1 MFKSKAKALIL
12 AVFFITS
19 LSMAQYDRDAV
30 IEILYPDQLTIVDT
44 DYVEI
49 DFYLAPFFAIGDSG
63 CTDCDGYIQAYL
75 NDEFYGNIFA
85 TGPYAIEG
93 LLDGDNFL
101 ELVVVDTGG
110 QSFTPFIHDTVT
122 FFADYTNDYC
132 PPTNLVVSSDFEYE
146 VLTVFWTP
154 PFGSGG
160 AEGVLDFELWDGGF
174 VPSADWDP
182 VGDWAWSNTY
192 DFTDYAGGYNP
203 PPAAHSGTGLWATVV
218 NGDYTNAGG
227 RSFLRK
233 TVNLSGTPD
242 AVLSFYS
249 WHEVFG
255 SFDYVEIYVN
265 DAMVWDFTL
274 STTPVDWELVEI
286 PLTDWVGQAEVEISF
301 ELYAT
306 TVVERAG
313 WYIDDV
319 YIGVPQP
326 VLVTEREDI
335 EGCGD
340 FVRFD
345 LYRDGALFTA
355 VDTNFYRD
363 TAVVLG
369 QEYCYFVKSVYDTS
383 GIEVNSEPTDTV
395 CGTPGVFTPPPPTY
409 LSAIEGDE
417 EVALFWA
424 PPGTVIPE
432 GENCLNPYIIT
443 DNIADGTSLVL
454 NGTTT
459 GFVNDFMNGFSAG
472 SPDVVYQFNVIE
484 TVDIS
489 FSLCGG
495 ATWDT
500 YLMLLSGDCMEIL
513 AFDDDGCATGLQSL
527 IEGTI
532 DPGVYKIV
540 VDGFGTTNSG
550 DYALEI
556 TATASTRLAGFN
568 ASIVDYEK
576 PVDPELLAAYDREIT
591 NSTVVANSE
600 YLPNSTMDIEFGVNY
615 SSSDVEYLD
624 GMSLTFPADFVVNY
638 ATDAGGLVY
647 NGETGAGATITF
659 GDFADDGYG
668 ELSSDAIFFVN
679 VTIGDI
685 SGTQTLNWGLSGDT
699 WGSDPHDITGTL
711 DIEENIPTDG
721 DFLGYNIY
729 VDDVQD
735 NTTIINSLSYVA
747 QGLTNAQTY
756 DFDVVAMYFP
766 DYESTPASISAT
778 PTWLFG
784 DLTGLIYDPI
794 GNLLDSAIVSV
805 GGLSDTTGIDG
816 AYMIYGLVPGIH
828 TVNVS
833 RPGFDGSTEDVTIL
847 AQETATVQNFTMI
860 PKLGRPIAV
869 EAFGGDHLIDLQ
881 WQSPGE
887 MAPGEWVF
895 FHDGTFE
902 NAIAATDGGM
912 GLAQVFVPQGYPAT
926 IQAVRFHV
934 SDFGSFN
941 QDIEVNVYADDGFT
955 VLSGPY
961 IVPGVSNDWIEI
973 DIDDAT
979 IEVGTFL
986 VATYNILAGGPYIS
1000 IDQDTYS
1007 ASLFFGN
1014 AVDGWTELSDFDF
1027 FAEGSHEALIA
1038 DGGRS
1043 VAVRPNGAV
1052 VDNLNSDNS
1061 ANWVSGAGY
1070 HGPSAPRL
1078 PDAVQT
1084 ESTREDSLIG
1094 YNVYQLVAMADTLVA
1109 STENGDTTATIV
1121 VDSNYVEYCFTVKAI
1136 WETDLY
1142 DTLES
1147 KPSGIACAETFKP
1160 GDVNFSDDVDITDL
1174 TVLVDFVLGITTPS
1188 EDQFRGADI
1197 NRDGMINI
1205 QDIILVVDLIFGTPI
1220 ARSTGDGSTDAATLS
1235 ITTSPDEALNLALDC
1250 TGPVRGLQFTL
1261 SKTAADIVL
1270 GKPIVMG
1277 NNGELLLASN
1287 TNAQGEVTYVIAR
1300 IDGQALDLSGEALL
1314 SIPYTVNGQPNKAV
1328 EIGLNNSKLAGMH
1341 GELIPVVERSTVIDF
1356 AGLPTRY
1363 ALYQNYPNPFN
1374 PVTDIKFDLPD
1385 AGQVQLV
1392 IYNIAGQKI
1401 RTLVSD
1407 NLEAGFHQIRWNG
1420 RNEYNESVAT
1430 GMYFYQL
1437 KAGNYHA
1444 TKKMVILK

>member
-1 MFKSKAKALIL
+1 MFKSKAMALIL

-44 DYVEI
+44 NFVEV

-75 NDEFYGNIFA
+75 NDEFYGNITA
-85 TGPYAIEG
+85 LGPYGIEG

-110 QSFTPFIHDTVT
+110 QSFTPFLHDTVT
-122 FFADYTNDYC
+122 FGADYTNDYC
-132 PPTNLVVSSDFEYE
+132 PPTDLIVSSDYEYE

-160 AEGVLDFELWDGGF
+160 DQGVLDFELWDGGF

-192 DFTDYAGGYNP
+192 DFADYTGGNNP

-218 NGDYTNAGG
+218 DGDYTNAGG

-233 TVNLSGTPD
+233 TVNLSGMPD

-265 DAMVWDFTL
+265 GTMIWEH
-274 STTPVDWELVEI
+274 STSATPTDWELVEI
-286 PLTDWVGQAEVEISF
+286 YLTDWIGLPEVEISF

-313 WYIDDV
+313 WYLDDV

-326 VLVTEREDI
+326 VQVTEREDI

-345 LYRDGALFTA
+345 LYRDDVFYAA

-383 GIEVNSEPTDTV
+383 GVEINSVPTDTV
-395 CGTPGVFTPPPPTY
+395 CGTPGVFEPPPPTY

-443 DNIADGTSLVL
+443 DNIADGTNLVL

-459 GFVNDFMNGFSAG
+459 GFANDFMNGFSAG
-472 SPDVVYQFNVIE
+472 SPDVVYQLNVIE

-556 TATASTRLAGFN
+556 TATASTRSTGFN

-576 PVDPELLAAYDREIT
+576 PIDPELLAAFNREIA
-591 NSTVVANSE
+591 NSNVVANSE
-600 YLPNSTMDIEFGVNY
+600 YLPNTTMDLEFGVNY

-647 NGETGAGATITF
+647 NGETGAGATVTF

-668 ELSSDAIFFVN
+668 ELSSDAVFFVN

-711 DIEENIPTDG
+711 DIEENIPADG

-735 NTTIINSLSYVA
+735 NATMINSLNYVA

-756 DFDVVAMYFP
+756 DFDVVAVYFP
-766 DYESTPASISAT
+766 DWISAPVSISAT

-784 DLTGLIYDPI
+784 DLTGVITDPN
-794 GNLLDSAIVSV
+794 GTELDSAIVRV
-805 GGLSDTTGIDG
+805 GGLTDTTGADG
-816 AYMIYGLVPGIH
+816 VYLIYGIAPGLQ
-828 TVNVS
+828 TVTVS
-833 RPGFDGSTEDVTIL
+833 RPGFDGSTADVTII
-847 AQETATVQNFTMI
+847 AQEAAVIKDFTMI
-860 PKLGRPIAV
+860 PKLGRPMGV
-869 EAFGGDHLIDLQ
+869 EAFGGDYLIDLQ
-881 WQSPGE
+881 WHSPGE
-887 MAPGEWVF
+887 MVPGEWMF

-941 QDIEVNVYADDGFT
+941 QDIEVNVFADDGFT
-955 VLSGPY
+955 VLAGPY

-979 IEVGTFL
+979 IEAGAFL
-986 VATYNILAGGPYIS
+986 VATYNVLPGGPYIS
-1000 IDQDTYS
+1000 IDEDTYS

-1014 AVDGWTELSDFDF
+1014 AIDGWTELGDFGF

-1038 DGGRS
+1038 DGGRT
-1043 VAVRPNGAV
+1043 VAVRPNDSV
-1052 VDNLNSDNS
+1052 VDNLNSDNT
-1061 ANWVSGAGY
+1061 ANWISSAGY

-1094 YNVYQLVAMADTLVA
+1094 YNVYQLAGLADTLVA
-1109 STENGDTTATIV
+1109 STENGDTTATV
-1121 VDSNYVEYCFTVKAI
+1121 MVDSNYVEYCFTVKAI

-1147 KPSGIACAETFKP
+1147 KPSSIACAETFKP
-1160 GDVNFSDDVDITDL
+1160 GDVDFSNTVDITDL
-1174 TVLVDFVLGITTPS
+1174 MVLVDFVLGITDPS
-1188 EDQFRGADI
+1188 DDQFRGGDI

-1220 ARSTGDGSTDAATLS
+1220 ARSTGDGGTDAATLS
-1235 ITTSPDEALNLALDC
+1235 ITASPGEALNLALDC
-1250 TGPVRGLQFTL
+1250 TGP
-1261 SKTAADIVL
+1261 
-1270 GKPIVMG
+1270 
-1277 NNGELLLASN
+1277 
-1287 TNAQGEVTYVIAR
+1287 
-1300 IDGQALDLSGEALL
+1300 
-1314 SIPYTVNGQPNKAV
+1314 
-1328 EIGLNNSKLAGMH
+1328 
-1341 GELIPVVERSTVIDF
+1341 
-1356 AGLPTRY
+1356 
-1363 ALYQNYPNPFN
+1363 
-1374 PVTDIKFDLPD
+1374 
-1385 AGQVQLV
+1385 
-1392 IYNIAGQKI
+1392 
-1401 RTLVSD
+1401 
-1407 NLEAGFHQIRWNG
+1407 
-1420 RNEYNESVAT
+1420 
-1430 GMYFYQL
+1430 
-1437 KAGNYHA
+1437 
-1444 TKKMVILK
+1444 

>member
-44 DYVEI
+44 NFVEV

-75 NDEFYGNIFA
+75 NDEFYGNITA
-85 TGPYAIEG
+85 LGPYGIEG

-110 QSFTPFIHDTVT
+110 QSFTPFLHDTVT
-122 FFADYTNDYC
+122 FGADYTNDYC
-132 PPTNLVVSSDFEYE
+132 PPTDLIVSSDYEYE

-160 AEGVLDFELWDGGF
+160 DQGVLDFELWDGGF

-192 DFTDYAGGYNP
+192 DFADYTGGNNP

-218 NGDYTNAGG
+218 DGDYTNAGG

-233 TVNLSGTPD
+233 TVNLSGMPD

-265 DAMVWDFTL
+265 GTMIWEH
-274 STTPVDWELVEI
+274 STSATPTDWELVEI
-286 PLTDWVGQAEVEISF
+286 YLTDWIGLPEVEISF

-313 WYIDDV
+313 WYLDDV

-326 VLVTEREDI
+326 VQVTEREDI

-345 LYRDGALFTA
+345 LYRDDVFYAA

-383 GIEVNSEPTDTV
+383 GVEINSVPTDTV
-395 CGTPGVFTPPPPTY
+395 CGTPGVFEPPPPTY

-443 DNIADGTSLVL
+443 DNIADGTNLVL

-459 GFVNDFMNGFSAG
+459 GFANDFMNGFSAG
-472 SPDVVYQFNVIE
+472 SPDVVYQLNVIE

-556 TATASTRLAGFN
+556 TATASTRSTGFN

-576 PVDPELLAAYDREIT
+576 PIDPELLAAFNREIA
-591 NSTVVANSE
+591 NSNVVANSE
-600 YLPNSTMDIEFGVNY
+600 YLPNTTMDLEFGVNY

-647 NGETGAGATITF
+647 NGETGAGATVTF

-668 ELSSDAIFFVN
+668 ELSSDAVFFVN

-711 DIEENIPTDG
+711 DIEENIPADG

-735 NTTIINSLSYVA
+735 NATMINSLNYVA

-756 DFDVVAMYFP
+756 DFDVVAVYFP
-766 DYESTPASISAT
+766 DWISAPVSISAT

-784 DLTGLIYDPI
+784 DLTGVITDPN
-794 GNLLDSAIVSV
+794 GTELDSAIVRV
-805 GGLSDTTGIDG
+805 GGLTDTTGADG
-816 AYMIYGLVPGIH
+816 VYLIYGIAPGLQ
-828 TVNVS
+828 TVTVS
-833 RPGFDGSTEDVTIL
+833 RPGFDGSTADVTII
-847 AQETATVQNFTMI
+847 AQEAAVIKDFTMI
-860 PKLGRPIAV
+860 PKLGRPMGV
-869 EAFGGDHLIDLQ
+869 EAFGGDYLIDLQ
-881 WQSPGE
+881 WHSPGE
-887 MAPGEWVF
+887 MVPGEWMF

-941 QDIEVNVYADDGFT
+941 QDIEVNVFADDGFT
-955 VLSGPY
+955 VLAGPY

-979 IEVGTFL
+979 IEAGAFL
-986 VATYNILAGGPYIS
+986 VATYNVLPGGPYIS
-1000 IDQDTYS
+1000 IDEDTYS

-1014 AVDGWTELSDFDF
+1014 AIDGWTELGDFGF

-1038 DGGRS
+1038 DGGRT
-1043 VAVRPNGAV
+1043 VAVRPNDSV
-1052 VDNLNSDNS
+1052 VDNLNSDNT
-1061 ANWVSGAGY
+1061 ANWISSAGY

-1094 YNVYQLVAMADTLVA
+1094 YNVYQLAGLADTLVA
-1109 STENGDTTATIV
+1109 STENGDTTATV
-1121 VDSNYVEYCFTVKAI
+1121 MVDSNYVEYCFTVKAI

-1147 KPSGIACAETFKP
+1147 KPSSIACAETFKP
-1160 GDVNFSDDVDITDL
+1160 GDVDFSNTVDITDL
-1174 TVLVDFVLGITTPS
+1174 MVLVDFVLGITDPS
-1188 EDQFRGADI
+1188 DDQFRGGDI

-1220 ARSTGDGSTDAATLS
+1220 ARSTGDGGTDAATLS
-1235 ITTSPDEALNLALDC
+1235 ITASPGEALNLALDC

-1270 GKPIVMG
+1270 GKPVVMG

-1314 SIPYTVNGQPNKAV
+1314 SIPYTVDGQPNKAV
-1328 EIGLNNSKLAGMH
+1328 EIGLKNSKLAGMH

-1356 AGLPTRY
+1356 AGIPSSY
-1363 ALYQNYPNPFN
+1363 ALHQNYPNPFN

-1385 AGQVQLV
+1385 AGYVQLV
-1392 IYNIAGQKI
+1392 IYNITGQKI

-1420 RNEYNESVAT
+1420 TNEYNESVAT